1 MWRDRVDR
9 SMDGAGAVRPAL
21 LGTTSERP
29 LETAPDPW
37 HDLPRAG
44 GTRHEDETSTMQES
58 DGRSVRGGQGA
69 DGDGRTTEP
78 ADPGA
83 DPVRPDGTAAGTTD
97 GPDSPTLTVAA
108 VAGRLGVAPATL
120 RTWDRRYGLGPSE
133 HAAGAHRRYSGA
145 DLARLM
151 AMRAL
156 TLDGVAPA
164 EAARIARTTA
174 LTALPEVVRPVRHLT
189 AVPDPQPAQDPGAA
203 DDDGTV
209 PFPAPTSAAPATPT
223 AVIDAALRGDAAEVR
238 RLLALTADG
247 ELSAWW
253 SALVVPARAGI
264 AARTVL
270 ARPGD
275 EPDALVVATALAV
288 LRDRAGH
295 VPRHPSRRR
304 IVLML
309 AAPGEPRP
317 LALHVL
323 AGALADAG
331 VDARVVAGPTG
342 RHRLLEIAT
351 MTSPSA
357 VVLTSEAP
365 APDLDMVAALAE
377 GRPDLPVYVMVPDA
391 AAPAVPL
398 GHQVHRV
405 RTFAGLLHEVLAV
418 VTDLPG
424 VGG

>member
-1 MWRDRVDR
+1 
-9 SMDGAGAVRPAL
+9 
-21 LGTTSERP
+21 
-29 LETAPDPW
+29 
-37 HDLPRAG
+37 
-44 GTRHEDETSTMQES
+44 
-58 DGRSVRGGQGA
+58 
-69 DGDGRTTEP
+69 
-78 ADPGA
+78 
-83 DPVRPDGTAAGTTD
+83 
-97 GPDSPTLTVAA
+97 
-108 VAGRLGVAPATL
+108 
-120 RTWDRRYGLGPSE
+120 
-133 HAAGAHRRYSGA
+133 
-145 DLARLM
+145 M

-164 EAARIARTTA
+164 EAARIARTTE
-174 LTALPEVVRPVRHLT
+174 LSALPDVVRPVRHLS
-189 AVPDPQPAQDPGAA
+189 AVPDPQPAL
-203 DDDGTV
+203 DGEDAGGETV
-209 PFPAPTSAAPATPT
+209 PFPVPAPVPAVPATPT

-238 RLLALTADG
+238 RLLALPSEGD
-247 ELSAWW
+247 LSGWW
-253 SALVVPARAGI
+253 STLVVPARAGI

-351 MTSPSA
+351 MTGPSA
-357 VVLTSEAP
+357 VVLTSEVP
-365 APDLDMVAALAE
+365 APDLDMVAALAQE
-377 GRPDLPVYVMVPDA
+377 RPDLPVYVMVPDA
-391 AAPAVPL
+391 AAAAVPL

-418 VTDLPG
+418 VAEMPG
-424 VGG
+424 VRG

>member
-1 MWRDRVDR
+1 
-9 SMDGAGAVRPAL
+9 
-21 LGTTSERP
+21 
-29 LETAPDPW
+29 
-37 HDLPRAG
+37 
-44 GTRHEDETSTMQES
+44 MQES
-58 DGRSVRGGQGA
+58 DGRSVRGAQGT
-69 DGDGRTTEP
+69 DGDGRTTVPVDP
-78 ADPGA
+78 AV
-83 DPVRPDGTAAGTTD
+83 DPVRPDETAADTAD
-97 GPDSPTLTVAA
+97 GPDGPTHTVAA

-174 LTALPEVVRPVRHLT
+174 LSALPEVVRPVRHLT
-189 AVPDPQPAQDPGAA
+189 AVPDPQPAQDRP

-209 PFPAPTSAAPATPT
+209 PFPATAPAVPATPT

-238 RLLALTADG
+238 RLLALAADG
-247 ELSAWW
+247 DLAAWW

-357 VVLTSEAP
+357 VVLTSEVP

-377 GRPDLPVYVMVPDA
+377 GRPDLPVYVMVPDTA
-391 AAPAVPL
+391 ASAVPL

-418 VTDLPG
+418 VADLPG
-424 VGG
+424 VRG